1 MPPEKRKV
9 QVPISDEVLLP
20 SSYDERGD
28 RDFLSTFIVL
38 AKHKF
43 FVLSFVAAGG
53 ILATIVAFILPAYY
67 AANVKLLPPQQSQ
80 SIASAMLGQ
89 LGPLVGALAGKNL
102 GARNPTDPYLSMLH
116 SRAIADKIID
126 HFSLMRVYRKKWR
139 ADARNRLDALTDITV
154 GKDGV
159 ISISVEDRDPGRAA
173 DIANAYVSELEKL
186 TRTLAVSDAAKRRM
200 FFEHEVTRTRE
211 ELANAEVALK
221 QTMESTGIIHL
232 DNQSKVMLD
241 TFANIRA
248 QVAAKEVQVQVMRS
262 FATPQNPDLI
272 SAAQE
277 LSALR
282 AQVAKMEQG
291 QAGWSVVEMPLQKV
305 PSAGLEYIRKLRE
318 VKYREA
324 LFELLAKQYEAARI
338 DEAKESATIQVL
350 DKAVPPEKRSW
361 PLRAFVIACGTVLA
375 LLVAVVWVHLRE
387 TIEHAKEDPTYLAQL
402 QILKIY
408 LQEFKIKRSATE
420 AP

>member
-1 MPPEKRKV
+1 MIPQEKRKA
-9 QVPISDEVLLP
+9 QLPISDEILLP
-20 SSYDERGD
+20 SSYNEKGD

-43 FVLSFVAAGG
+43 FVLSFVVAGG

-139 ADARNRLDALTDITV
+139 ADTRNRLDALTDITV

-186 TRTLAVSDAAKRRM
+186 TRTLAVSDASKRRM
-200 FFEHEVTRTRE
+200 FFEHEVTSTKE
-211 ELANAEVALK
+211 EMANA
-221 QTMESTGIIHL
+221 
-232 DNQSKVMLD
+232 
-241 TFANIRA
+241 
-248 QVAAKEVQVQVMRS
+248 
-262 FATPQNPDLI
+262 
-272 SAAQE
+272 
-277 LSALR
+277 
-282 AQVAKMEQG
+282 
-291 QAGWSVVEMPLQKV
+291 
-305 PSAGLEYIRKLRE
+305 
-318 VKYREA
+318 
-324 LFELLAKQYEAARI
+324 
-338 DEAKESATIQVL
+338 
-350 DKAVPPEKRSW
+350 
-361 PLRAFVIACGTVLA
+361 
-375 LLVAVVWVHLRE
+375 
-387 TIEHAKEDPTYLAQL
+387 
-402 QILKIY
+402 
-408 LQEFKIKRSATE
+408 
-420 AP
+420 